1 MTPGLAANTV
11 LGAWWI
17 DGAVALGI
25 AVWAVIEGRRAWTGT
40 TCGCATCQ

>member
-1 MTPGLAANTV
+1 VTPGLAANTV

-25 AVWAVIEGRRAWTGT
+25 AV
-40 TCGCATCQ
+40 